1 MAEIRVDLNL
11 YQVAKL
17 NHLFREYPRRIP
29 RVVAAAVNETTKKG
43 KVQVAKDIRE
53 KVNMKAA
60 DVKRYILVRRATPA
74 TKGGA
79 LVIDE
84 GERVPL
90 KQFGARQS
98 KKGVTYKI
106 DKQGGRKLAKGAF
119 GPKIPRLGK
128 HVFKRYGKESLPIRK
143 LLGPSAWAVFKRAKL
158 EKKTRKDTRVEFRKQ
173 LNRRIRFELMK
184 LNK

>member
-1 MAEIRVDLNL
+1 MAEINVDLNL

-29 RVVAAAVNETTKKG
+29 RVVAAAVNETAKKE

-60 DVKRYILVRRATPA
+60 DVKKFIVIRRATPK
-74 TKGGA
+74 TQGGA
-79 LVIDE
+79 LVIEE
-84 GERVPL
+84 GKRIPL
-90 KQFGARQS
+90 KGFGARQS

-106 DKQGGRKLAKGAF
+106 EKKEKRKLVPSAF

-128 HVFKRYGKESLPIRK
+128 HVFKREWDDRLPIIK
-143 LLGPSAWAVFKRAKL
+143 LHGPSAWAVFKRAKL
-158 EKKTRKDTRVEFRKQ
+158 EKKTRKETRIELRKQ